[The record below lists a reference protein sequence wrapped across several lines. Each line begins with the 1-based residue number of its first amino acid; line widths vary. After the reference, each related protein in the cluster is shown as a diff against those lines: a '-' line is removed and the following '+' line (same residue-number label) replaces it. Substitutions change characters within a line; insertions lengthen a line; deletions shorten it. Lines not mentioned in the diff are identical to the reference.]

1 MKYIKI
7 LFILA
12 ANFVI
17 SQEVQFTA
25 TMSSTTCSGTLVLF
39 DLEYIP
45 SENSVTEFDFNNGS
59 LPPGWN
65 SSPFN
70 VGTYCDSPSGDTP
83 DNSDYFWATTL
94 ETSGVNSGL
103 RYVETS
109 SVDVSNGGSI
119 EFLIRYGTDN
129 PGSPLSSRDGCEDP
143 ERESEEVYLQYKVS
157 GGNWTTMYDQWN
169 VDLNKNAPWYSWNF
183 NDIEIPA
190 LARTSSTQFRWI
202 QPDNHGDKYDN
213 WGLDNIIVNAIPP
226 PASSW
231 EIDYGNGDSGSSAS
245 ATSTLSFTKLYPP
258 SNILT
263 NYSVTI
269 STTLTDGSSVGLT
282 QNVAVIPS
290 DTIHP
295 TVIPP
300 LNIQVDSDPGSCDA
314 VLALSEVGTP
324 TTSDNCTIISIENDN
339 PTLTFV
345 NGVNILTWIVTD
357 SASNTSTVTQA
368 ITVNDNEDPVL
379 TVPIDI
385 ISTNCNVDIGVA
397 SATDNCGGLIPTNN
411 APAIFGLGI
420 TPVIWT
426 VTDAS
431 GNTVSA
437 TQLVTVSDTIAPINN
452 APADVTVNTDLNLC
466 TASGVVLGVPI
477 TGDNCTVAVV
487 TNNAPVNFQIGTTTV
502 TWSVTDSASNTTLS
516 NQLVT
521 VNDNQSPTITPPP
534 DLVSNS
540 CTIVLGNPTI
550 TDNCSFTFTND
561 APVSFSTGTTT
572 VTWTAS
578 DTYGNTVTAT
588 QLVTFNDTT
597 DPSIIIQNDDLVV
610 NADIGSCFA
619 SGVNLGNVITNDD
632 CGITSSSNNAPIQ
645 FPIGIT
651 IVTYTVTD
659 TFGNSV
665 SKTQSVTVLDVEPP
679 VARARDIVVTL
690 DNDSNLNIPY
700 NLIDNGSTDN
710 CSIQTFNVRSEISGR
725 VISEER
731 EIPVE
736 IRRGKMIHSKNSKN
750 SNLFKLTCD
759 DLGVQQIIFSVTDTS
774 GNTASTTVNITV
786 TDDFNTCSSIPTP
799 PAPGGG
805 GSDSVVVDT
814 DGDGVEDS
822 VDAFPL
828 DPLEWLDTDGDGIGN
843 NSDPDDDND
852 GFEDSVEVIAG
863 TNPLDV
869 LSFPI
874 DTDSDGIIDIL
885 DPDDDNDGFTDELE
899 DEVGT
904 DSLDLNSFPI
914 DTDLDLIIDYFD
926 DDDDNDGIS
935 DLVELECGSDP
946 LNNLSTS
953 TDTDFDGIPNCLDLD
968 DDNDTFPDELE
979 ITEGTDPLNINE
991 YPSIDDDGDGIPYS
1005 LGYDQTFNDNC
1016 PDIPNPNQLDT
1027 DEDGIGDLCD
1037 NCINEI
1043 NQDQLDT
1050 DLDGIGDLCDT
1061 DDDNDGQSDEDEIA
1075 CGSDPKDETSLSP
1088 DIDDD
1093 GILDCFDLDND
1104 NDGIED
1110 STDPNPSVFDDLL
1123 VSQFVSDN
1131 NDGVNDTWE
1140 LIKIET
1146 YTNSQVYIYTRSG
1159 ALIYQKRNYLNTW
1172 PGDTNTNLIPEGSY
1186 YFRIDLESDGI
1197 IDDEGWLYL
1206 TR

>member
-1 MKYIKI
+1 M
-7 LFILA
+7 
-12 ANFVI
+12 
-17 SQEVQFTA
+17 
-25 TMSSTTCSGTLVLF
+25 
-39 DLEYIP
+39 
-45 SENSVTEFDFNNGS
+45 
-59 LPPGWN
+59 
-65 SSPFN
+65 
-70 VGTYCDSPSGDTP
+70 
-83 DNSDYFWATTL
+83 
-94 ETSGVNSGL
+94 
-103 RYVETS
+103 
-109 SVDVSNGGSI
+109 
-119 EFLIRYGTDN
+119 
-129 PGSPLSSRDGCEDP
+129 
-143 ERESEEVYLQYKVS
+143 
-157 GGNWTTMYDQWN
+157 
-169 VDLNKNAPWYSWNF
+169 
-183 NDIEIPA
+183 
-190 LARTSSTQFRWI
+190 
-202 QPDNHGDKYDN
+202 
-213 WGLDNIIVNAIPP
+213 
-226 PASSW
+226 
-231 EIDYGNGDSGSSAS
+231 
-245 ATSTLSFTKLYPP
+245 
-258 SNILT
+258 
-263 NYSVTI
+263 
-269 STTLTDGSSVGLT
+269 TDGSSVGLT

-290 DTIHP
+290 DIIPP

-300 LNIQVDSDPGSCDA
+300 VNIQVDSDPGSCDA
-314 VLALSEVGTP
+314 VLTLSDVGTP
-324 TTSDNCTIISIENDN
+324 TTSDNCAINSVENDN
-339 PTLTFV
+339 PALTFI
-345 NGVNILTWIVTD
+345 NGINILTWIVTD
-357 SASNTSTVTQA
+357 SASNTSIVTQT

-379 TVPIDI
+379 TIPADI
-385 ISTNCNVDIGVA
+385 VSNNCNVDFGAA

-411 APAIFGLGI
+411 APATFGLGI
-420 TPVIWT
+420 TPVVWI
-426 VTDAS
+426 VTDAA

-437 TQLVTVSDTIAPINN
+437 TQLVTVSDTIAPLNN

-477 TGDNCTVAVV
+477 TGDNCTVAAV
-487 TNNAPVNFQIGTTTV
+487 TNNAPVNFPIGTTTV

-516 NQLVT
+516 YQLVT
-521 VNDNQSPTITPPP
+521 VNDNQPPSITPPP

-550 TDNCSFTFTND
+550 TDNCSFTFSND

-578 DTYGNTVTAT
+578 DTFGNTVSAT

-597 DPSIIIQNDDLVV
+597 DPTITIQNDDLVV

-731 EIPVE
+731 EIPMERDQQVDV
-736 IRRGKMIHSKNSKN
+736 RTGKVVGFKNIKN

-805 GSDSVVVDT
+805 GSGSVVVDT

-828 DPLEWLDTDGDGIGN
+828 DPLEWVDTDGDGIGN

-852 GFEDSVEVIAG
+852 GFEDSIEVIAG
-863 TNPLDV
+863 TDPLDI

-874 DTDSDGIIDIL
+874 DTDSDGIIDVL

-904 DSLDLNSFPI
+904 DSLDSNSFPI

-935 DLVELECGSDP
+935 DLDEIECGSDP
-946 LNNLSTS
+946 LDKFDVAL
-953 TDTDFDGIPNCLDLD
+953 DTDSDGIPNCIDLD
-968 DDNDTFPDELE
+968 DDNDNFYDDLE
-979 ITEGTDPLNINE
+979 IFYNTDPLDVNE
-991 YPSIDDDGDGIPYS
+991 YPNLDSDGDGVPFS
-1005 LGYDQTFNDNC
+1005 LGFPISFNDNC
-1016 PDIPNPNQLDT
+1016 PDIANPDQSDK
-1027 DEDGIGDLCD
+1027 DEDGFGDVCDNCPEIPNKDQENYDQDDKGDLCD
-1037 NCINEI
+1037 E
-1043 NQDQLDT
+1043 
-1050 DLDGIGDLCDT
+1050 
-1061 DDDNDGQSDEDEIA
+1061 DDDNDGQSDLIELE
-1075 CGSDPKDETSLSP
+1075 CGSDPKDENSLSP
-1088 DIDDD
+1088 DFDKD
-1093 GILDCFDLDND
+1093 GIPDCLDPDSDTDEIPDN
-1104 NDGIED
+1104 I
-1110 STDPNPSVFDDLL
+1110 DPNPYGFDQLL
-1123 VSQFVSDN
+1123 ISEFISDN
-1131 NDGVNDTWE
+1131 GDGINDSFDI
-1140 LIKIET
+1140 LKI
-1146 YTNSQVYIYTRSG
+1146 NSYPNNLLSIYNRSG
-1159 ALIYQKRNYLNTW
+1159 SLIYSKKNYQNTW
-1172 PGDTNTNLIPEGSY
+1172 PSDQNNKSVPEGSY
-1186 YFRIDLESDGI
+1186 YFTLDLENNGN
-1197 IDDEGWLYL
+1197 IDKQGWIYL

>member
-1 MKYIKI
+1 
-7 LFILA
+7 
-12 ANFVI
+12 
-17 SQEVQFTA
+17 
-25 TMSSTTCSGTLVLF
+25 
-39 DLEYIP
+39 
-45 SENSVTEFDFNNGS
+45 
-59 LPPGWN
+59 
-65 SSPFN
+65 
-70 VGTYCDSPSGDTP
+70 
-83 DNSDYFWATTL
+83 
-94 ETSGVNSGL
+94 
-103 RYVETS
+103 
-109 SVDVSNGGSI
+109 
-119 EFLIRYGTDN
+119 
-129 PGSPLSSRDGCEDP
+129 
-143 ERESEEVYLQYKVS
+143 
-157 GGNWTTMYDQWN
+157 
-169 VDLNKNAPWYSWNF
+169 
-183 NDIEIPA
+183 
-190 LARTSSTQFRWI
+190 
-202 QPDNHGDKYDN
+202 
-213 WGLDNIIVNAIPP
+213 
-226 PASSW
+226 
-231 EIDYGNGDSGSSAS
+231 
-245 ATSTLSFTKLYPP
+245 LYPS
-258 SNILT
+258 SNVLR

-269 STTLTDGSSVGLT
+269 STTLSDGNSVGLT

-290 DTIHP
+290 DTVPP

-314 VLALSEVGTP
+314 VLALSDVGTP
-324 TTSDNCTIISIENDN
+324 TTSDNCSISSVENDN

-345 NGVNILTWIVTD
+345 NGVNVLTWIVTD
-357 SASNTSTVTQA
+357 SASNTSTVTQT

-426 VTDAS
+426 VTDAA

-437 TQLVTVSDTIAPINN
+437 TQLVTVSDTVAPLNN
-452 APADVTVNTDLNLC
+452 APADVTINTDLNLC

-477 TGDNCTVAVV
+477 TGDNCTVAAV
-487 TNNAPVNFQIGTTTV
+487 TNDAPVNFPIGTTTV
-502 TWSVTDSASNTTLS
+502 TWLVTDSASNTTLS
-516 NQLVT
+516 YQLVT
-521 VNDNQSPTITPPP
+521 VNDNQSPSITPPP

-540 CTIVLGNPTI
+540 CTIVLGSPTI

-578 DTYGNTVTAT
+578 DTFGNTVTAT

-597 DPSIIIQNDDLVV
+597 DPSITIQNDDLVI
-610 NADIGSCFA
+610 NTDIGSCFA

-659 TFGNSV
+659 TFGNSA

-736 IRRGKMIHSKNSKN
+736 IRTRKMIDSKNSKN

-774 GNTASTTVNITV
+774 GNTASTTVNIIV

-805 GSDSVVVDT
+805 SDSVLVDT

-822 VDAFPL
+822 VDAFHL

-904 DSLDLNSFPI
+904 DSLDSNSFPI
-914 DTDLDLIIDYFD
+914 DTDFDLIIDYFD

-935 DLVELECGSDP
+935 DLLELECGSDP

-953 TDTDFDGIPNCLDLD
+953 TDTDSDGIPNCLDLD
-968 DDNDTFPDELE
+968 DDNDTFTDELE

-991 YPSIDDDGDGIPYS
+991 YPNLDGDGDGIPYS
-1005 LGYDQTFNDNC
+1005 LGYGQSFNDNC
-1016 PDIPNPNQLDT
+1016 PDIPNPDQLDT
-1027 DEDGIGDLCD
+1027 DNDGIGDLCD
-1037 NCINEI
+1037 NCKNEI
-1043 NQDQLDT
+1043 NSDQLDT
-1050 DLDGIGDLCDT
+1050 DIDGIGDLCDP
-1061 DDDNDGQSDEDEIA
+1061 DDDNDGQSDADEIA
-1075 CGSDPKDETSLSP
+1075 CGSDPKDETSRSP
-1088 DIDDD
+1088 DTDDD

-1110 STDPNPSVFDDLL
+1110 SIDPNPSSFDDLL

-1140 LIKIET
+1140 LTKIET

-1172 PGDTNTNLIPEGSY
+1172 PGDTDANLIPEGSY